1 MFKVGDRVKF
11 VHFKRGS
18 YRLSIVAGTITKIN
32 SLAGSGTLASVTW
45 ETGVTSD
52 YTLGS
57 GSLVKIEDTTE
68 QKTKDSEA
76 SEYQKHLLAIYE
88 NMVFTDFTIIC
99 KTGGEERSSGGEAE
113 EYKFP
118 CHKAVIA
125 TGSGHF
131 ARMFGSGMTE
141 SSSGEVVVEGYDK
154 EEVEHFIKFLY
165 VLKMEKE
172 VLEKHSVK
180 FLKMADQYDV
190 PKLKANVTNFL
201 RSRLTKDTVLDIVLA
216 AHSYGSPELK
226 SAAIGFIVKNKLEE
240 KSLAEWKL
248 ALKGHEDLLFD
259 IFSAVHKK

>member
-1 MFKVGDRVKF
+1 MFQVGDRVKLMD
-11 VHFKRGS
+11 G
-18 YRLSIVAGTITKIN
+18 VAINNLGCVVGTITTIEYY
-32 SLAGSGTLASVTW
+32 THYTSVRKVNHVLFDDGQGKDLYDENLQKYEEKTELKLKEP
-45 ETGVTSD
+45 ET
-52 YTLGS
+52 
-57 GSLVKIEDTTE
+57 
-68 QKTKDSEA
+68 
-76 SEYQKHLLAIYE
+76 SEYQNHLLAIYE
-88 NMVFTDFTIIC
+88 NTMFTDFTIIC
-99 KTGGEERSSGGEAE
+99 KAEEE

-118 CHKAVIA
+118 CHKAVLA
-125 TGSGHF
+125 SGSTSGHF